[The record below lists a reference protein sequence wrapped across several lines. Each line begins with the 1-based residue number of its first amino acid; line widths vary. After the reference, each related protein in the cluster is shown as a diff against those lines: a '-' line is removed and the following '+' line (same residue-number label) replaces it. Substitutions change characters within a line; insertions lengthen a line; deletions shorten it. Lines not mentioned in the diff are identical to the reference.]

1 MRHRCHV
8 KQQKAVA
15 PLPFWVCGCTHTQ
28 AHTHERACVVAVLSL
43 SHVHSSVTPWT
54 AARQAPLSVGSP
66 RQKYWSGLPFPSPG
80 DLPHP
85 GIEPLSPALADGFS
99 TTEPTCTCVYVLKLI
114 LTLVSLLGVSP
125 LWEPLA
131 WLTPIIKWTHNLD
144 WATQPRPGLDSGVG
158 ASEESALLWSTR
170 SYLSHQPAEGRRF
183 ETWMITGGFCRL
195 LGQPL

>member
-1 MRHRCHV
+1 MCV
-8 KQQKAVA
+8 AV
-15 PLPFWVCGCTHTQ
+15 HTQ
-28 AHTHERACVVAVLSL
+28 AHTHKRACVVAVPSL
-43 SHVHSSVTPWT
+43 SHVLSFATPRT
-54 AARQAPLSVGSP
+54 AARQAPLSMEFP
-66 RQKYWSGLPFPSPG
+66 RQKYWGGLPFPSPG

-99 TTEPTCTCVYVLKLI
+99 TTEPTCTRVYVLKLI
-114 LTLVSLLGVSP
+114 LTLASLLGVSP

-131 WLTPIIKWTHNLD
+131 WLTPSIRWTHSLN
-144 WATQPRPGLDSGVG
+144 WATQPRLGLDSGVG

-170 SYLSHQPAEGRRF
+170 SSLSHQPAEGRGF